1 MKKLLLSL
9 LLALGMAGLHAQI
22 PAEVTTVMNKC
33 RQTFANTAGLEY
45 TMDMKT
51 KLGPITVMDMRFV
64 IANKGDMNR
73 TKMTVQVL
81 DQEVTTEDGFD
92 GKEAWEIKHSKGND
106 TIIFS
111 QKKKDNGVDDLNID
125 LDKEYRKAKM
135 KNKGDYYEITFSD
148 PVDKKSETKKVTVKI
163 STKTYRLIEMK
174 TSARGANMV
183 MTFNKY
189 HIGLQD
195 DYFKVN
201 LSQYPKA
208 VVIRK

>member
-1 MKKLLLSL
+1 MKKLILIL
-9 LLALGMAGLHAQI
+9 LLALSMVGIHAQI

-33 RQTFANTAGLEY
+33 RQTFANANGLEY

-64 IANKGDMNR
+64 IANKGDMSR
-73 TKMTVQVL
+73 TKMTAIVL
-81 DQEVTTEDGFD
+81 DEEVTTESGYD
-92 GKEAWEIKHSKGND
+92 GKEAWEINHSKGKD

-111 QKKKDNGVDDLNID
+111 QKKKDDGVSDLNMN

-135 KNKGDYYEITFSD
+135 KNKGDHYEITFSD
-148 PVDKKSETKKVTVKI
+148 PVDKNSETKKVTVKI
-163 STKTYRLIEMK
+163 STKTYRLLEMK
-174 TSARGANMV
+174 TSARGANVV
-183 MTFNKY
+183 MTFSKY
-189 HIGLQD
+189 RTGLKD

-208 VVIRK
+208 VVIRN